1 MELFEKWEEAWNRND
16 AAAWIALLHDDYH
29 FKFHSNGKVM
39 KKSDM
44 TPEMMSAVMRN
55 ESVTNRRCLYEN
67 DDICV
72 IHQFNDF

>member
-1 MELFEKWEEAWNRND
+1 
-16 AAAWIALLHDDYH
+16 
-29 FKFHSNGKVM
+29 M

-44 TPEMMSAVMRN
+44 APEMMSAVMRN

-72 IHQFNDF
+72 IHQFNDFENGDKGAVILVTLKKDGFFWRAETGATPLK